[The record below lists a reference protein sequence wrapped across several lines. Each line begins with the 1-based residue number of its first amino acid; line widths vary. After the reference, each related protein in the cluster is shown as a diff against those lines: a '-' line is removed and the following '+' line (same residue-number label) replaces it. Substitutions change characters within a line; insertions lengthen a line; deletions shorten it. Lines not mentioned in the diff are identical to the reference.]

1 MNHSENHTL
10 KKETIG
16 GKAANLIELQNLGF
30 DVPGFTLIP
39 ALRIKNE
46 KTETFWNDLAAE
58 VLQNNAFTKSD
69 TRFAVRSS
77 GVAEDGMD
85 HSFAGQFETKL
96 NVRPEAMAEAIKEVY
111 ESANN
116 ERVLEYRKER
126 GIKGDNDV
134 AIVIQKMLDPEVAG
148 VAFGIHPVTGSTEH
162 QVISSVY
169 GLGEGLVSGMYNA
182 DTYILAD
189 DGSIEKELVKK
200 DVQLVFNSQS
210 QVGNIEKEVPVE
222 KQDLSS
228 LSDPQLLEI
237 QKVLKT
243 LEDHFNHPQDIEFA
257 FEEGKLFLLQT
268 RPITTTNTKSTVP
281 NEGDFI
287 IWDNSNIVESYPG
300 HSLPLGFSFIRKMYE
315 AVYIQF
321 ASIMG
326 VRKKEIEENASVFAN
341 MLGILKGRVYYNL
354 LSWYRALA
362 MLPGYA
368 LNAEF
373 MERMMGVKQRFELEG
388 LPTRS
393 KFKERLR
400 VANMLRI
407 MIVNLVGLPKMTKNF
422 QSDFNNVMT
431 EYNAINFEEK
441 NSWDLMRLYKRYE
454 QTLLKK
460 WKAPLVNDFYAMI
473 YFGVLQKLVT
483 KYQLDDTGTLH
494 NNLLCGARDIVSTE
508 PIKRCLQ
515 LSEDILDDPKLRIT
529 FTSSDANDL
538 FEQYEAGSFPG
549 NINRQIKEYIHKW
562 GHRCVGELKLET
574 ITYRQNPAAFID
586 IIKTYVS
593 QGIRSKEN
601 NIDLEMRAAAEAQV
615 NQKLKGKYFKK
626 ILFNWVLKRT
636 RHLVSNRENLRYERT
651 RGYGT
656 VRDIFS
662 TLGSNFQKLNA
673 IDSDRDIFYLTHEE
687 IFDYIQGT
695 SITDDLKPLI
705 QLRKESYKSFENEA
719 KPAERV
725 KTDGVVYKINDL
737 TQEHAAEGEISEENE
752 NVIKGLGCCPGV
764 VRKAVRVILDPR
776 EIHSLDGDILVTVST
791 DPGWVTL
798 FPTASGI
805 LVEKG
810 SLLSHSA
817 IVSREMGIPCVVGIT
832 GLIGKLKTGD
842 VVEMNGSSG
851 LVKLIESTDT
861 N

>member
-1 MNHSENHTL
+1 MSHLENPIL
-10 KKETIG
+10 QKESIG
-16 GKAANLIELQNLGF
+16 GKAANLIELEKLGLE
-30 DVPGFTLIP
+30 VP
-39 ALRIKNE
+39 
-46 KTETFWNDLAAE
+46 
-58 VLQNNAFTKSD
+58 AFTVITASRLKQDKSPNFWKLLAEEILVKENFKEGD
-69 TRFAVRSS
+69 LRFAVRSS

-96 NVRPEAMAEAIKEVY
+96 NVRPEEMAEAIKEVF

-134 AIVIQKMLDPEVAG
+134 AIVIQKMLDPDVAG
-148 VAFGIHPVTGSTEH
+148 VAFGIHPVTGSTTH

-182 DTYILAD
+182 DTFVISD
-189 DGSIEKELVKK
+189 DGAIEKEIVKK
-200 DVQLVFNSQS
+200 DAKLVFNTQTNS
-210 QVGNIEKEVPVE
+210 GNIEMAVPLDQQE
-222 KQDLSS
+222 ESS
-228 LSDPQLLEI
+228 LSDPQLKEI
-237 QKVLKT
+237 QHVLKK
-243 LEDHFNHPQDIEFA
+243 LESHFNHPQDIEFA
-257 FEEGKLFLLQT
+257 FENGNLFLLQT
-268 RPITTTNTKSTVP
+268 RPITTTNIKSAIP
-281 NEGDFI
+281 NEGDYI

-326 VRKKEIEENASVFAN
+326 VSKNEIEDNASVFAN

-373 MERMMGVKQRFELEG
+373 MERMMGVKQRFELED
-388 LPTRS
+388 LPVRS
-393 KFKERLR
+393 KFKERIR
-400 VANMLRI
+400 VLNMVRI
-407 MIVNLVGLPKMTKNF
+407 MIINLVGLPKMTRNF
-422 QSDFNNVMT
+422 QRDFNGVMT

-441 NSWDLMRLYKRYE
+441 NSWELMRLYKRYE

-483 KYQLDDTGTLH
+483 KYKLDDSGTLH
-494 NNLLCGARDIVSTE
+494 NNLLCGARDIVSTD
-508 PIKRCLQ
+508 PIKRCLN
-515 LSEDILDDPKLRIT
+515 LSENILDNQKLKDQFI
-529 FTSSDANDL
+529 SLDADQLYQAYLDGL
-538 FEQYEAGSFPG
+538 FPE
-549 NINRQIKEYIHKW
+549 NINQQIKEYIHKW

-586 IIKTYVS
+586 IIKTYVT

-601 NIDLEMRAAAEAQV
+601 NVDLEMRASAEAQV
-615 NQKLKGKYFKK
+615 KEKLKGKFLKK
-626 ILFNWVLKRT
+626 RLFNWVLKKT

-662 TLGSNFQKLNA
+662 ALGHNFKNLDA
-673 IDSDRDIFYLTHEE
+673 IESDRDIFYLTQEE

-695 SITDDLKPLI
+695 SITDDLKALI
-705 QLRKESYKSFENEA
+705 SLRKMEYASFDTA
-719 KPAERV
+719 PKPAERI
-725 KTDGVVYKINDL
+725 KTDGVVYKVNDL
-737 TQEHAAEGEISEENE
+737 TSHHESEDHIDEADDS
-752 NVIKGLGCCPGV
+752 VIKGLGCCPGL
-764 VRKAVRVILDPR
+764 VRKRVMVIHDPS
-776 EIHSLDGDILVTVST
+776 EINSLNGDILVTVST

-817 IVSREMGIPCVVGIT
+817 IVSREMGIPCVVGIN

-842 VVEMNGSSG
+842 VVEMNGSTG
-851 LVKLIESTDT
+851 IVKLIENATL